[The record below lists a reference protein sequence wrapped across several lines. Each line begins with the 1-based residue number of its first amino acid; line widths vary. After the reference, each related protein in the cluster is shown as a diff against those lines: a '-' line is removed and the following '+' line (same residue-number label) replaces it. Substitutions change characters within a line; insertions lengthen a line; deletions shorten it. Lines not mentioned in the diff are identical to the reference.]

1 MKKAFTFLLFSLLG
15 STQAQIVADLESF
28 VLPAD
33 SFYYNA
39 VSADFQTTNAVYQY
53 DWNTSFGGYW
63 SGGIAYTNKNN
74 VDSGNYR
81 HLYNCIAGKGYSNSN
96 YYATSQNNSIIK
108 LKTATANVVNGFYIT
123 NSTYA
128 YKSMKNG
135 DAFAKKFGG
144 VSGNDPDWFKLTVK
158 GFYGG
163 AMKTDSAVFYLA
175 DFRFNNNSMDY
186 IVQNWQWFNCSNLG
200 LVDSIQFFMYSSD
213 TGMWGMNTP
222 GFFSFDDFT
231 TTMSVGIKEINSIS
245 NIQLFPNPANDLVNI
260 KFENASGLKRNLK
273 LYNSLGAT
281 IKEENLVPT
290 NEPFQLDLTGL
301 ESGLYLLEINSDN
314 NKQSFK
320 LVKQ

>member
-1 MKKAFTFLLFSLLG
+1 MKKAMTLLLLSFLG
-15 STQAQIVADLESF
+15 PTQAQIVADLESF

-33 SFYYNA
+33 SFYY
-39 VSADFQTTNAVYQY
+39 SATSTDFQTSNAVYQY

-108 LKTATANVVNGFYIT
+108 LKTANANVVNGFYIT

-158 GFYGG
+158 GYYGG
-163 AMKTDSAVFYLA
+163 VMKTDSAVFYLA
-175 DFRFNNNSMDY
+175 DFRFNNNSLDY

-231 TTMSVGIKEINSIS
+231 TSMSVGVKELNSIT

-273 LYNSLGAT
+273 LYNSLGAI